1 MADSNGAKDGANL
14 TARQV
19 DIVSMIKENPT
30 ISLNKIAEKLSIGT
44 TTLDREIKKLNNIVK
59 RVGPRNGGYWEVIE

>member
-1 MADSNGAKDGANL
+1 
-14 TARQV
+14 
-19 DIVSMIKENPT
+19 MIKENPT